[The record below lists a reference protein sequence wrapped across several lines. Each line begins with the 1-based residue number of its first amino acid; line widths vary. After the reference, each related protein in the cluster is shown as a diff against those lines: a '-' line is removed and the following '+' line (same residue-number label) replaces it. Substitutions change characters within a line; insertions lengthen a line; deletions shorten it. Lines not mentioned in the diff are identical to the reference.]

1 MVPLPHGMT
10 IDTFIFQ
17 NLSLFGFDIILESGT
32 KKPVIIDINYFPGY
46 DGFEN
51 FHEILSDM
59 LYQAAIS

>member
-1 MVPLPHGMT
+1 MT
-10 IDTFIFQ
+10 IDTFILQ